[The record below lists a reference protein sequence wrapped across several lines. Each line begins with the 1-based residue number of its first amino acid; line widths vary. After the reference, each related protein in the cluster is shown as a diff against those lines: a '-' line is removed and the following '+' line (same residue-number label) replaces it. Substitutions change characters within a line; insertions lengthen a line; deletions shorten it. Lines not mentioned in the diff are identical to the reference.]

1 MSKKTGTL
9 LVALSAAGFGS
20 MSIFAKYAYSAG
32 VNLPTLL
39 GIRFTQ
45 AALLLWIILL
55 ITGPKPQLTIAN
67 TLTLFVLGA
76 IGYGSQSFLF
86 FSSLQLIPAAMA
98 AMLFYIYPALV
109 FLASLLLKTETI
121 TLRKVL
127 ALVMALI
134 GLTLMLGTSFNNLN
148 LQGLLFAFGSA
159 LVYTCYILL
168 SNRVLKKVP
177 TLVASTVICSSA
189 ALSFL
194 LWGIVGGTLS
204 LTIPLQG
211 WIAITV
217 IAVFSTVF
225 AILTFFAGLN
235 RIGATQASIISVLEP
250 GVTVV
255 LSYLFLSET
264 LQGYQLL
271 GGFLILASIIIL
283 QMPDKNSFRQS
294 NPTSTL
300 EEEI

>member
-1 MSKKTGTL
+1 M
-9 LVALSAAGFGS
+9 
-20 MSIFAKYAYSAG
+20 
-32 VNLPTLL
+32 
-39 GIRFTQ
+39 
-45 AALLLWIILL
+45 
-55 ITGPKPQLTIAN
+55 
-67 TLTLFVLGA
+67 
-76 IGYGSQSFLF
+76 
-86 FSSLQLIPAAMA
+86 
-98 AMLFYIYPALV
+98 
-109 FLASLLLKTETI
+109 
-121 TLRKVL
+121 
-127 ALVMALI
+127 
-134 GLTLMLGTSFNNLN
+134 
-148 LQGLLFAFGSA
+148 
-159 LVYTCYILL
+159 
-168 SNRVLKKVP
+168 P

-250 GVTVV
+250 AVTVI

-264 LQGYQLL
+264 LQGLQLI

-283 QMPDKNSFRQS
+283 QMPYKNSSRRSDPILTF
-294 NPTSTL
+294 
-300 EEEI
+300 EEEIQHD